1 MHDYIEISK
10 RAIEYHEQIIRAK
23 QEIEVITFAL
33 IGAAAKGLKVSALK
47 YDENEFKQLDLS
59 QHKDVFEQSNKTV
72 EELEDHLLVTH
83 ESLQK
88 KALYFK
94 SDNAQIKHHFNMCA
108 KNFLTRYFTISLED
122 FQFMKK
128 NNIFNDFGIYSEE
141 KNVKGRVLLIGE
153 TKELGF
159 FYKDCED
166 LYKIKNFLTKKGLI
180 FDYTEKEYILDEN
193 NEELIP
199 YLYMKK

>member
-94 SDNAQIKHHFNMCA
+94 SDDAQIKHHFYMCA
-108 KNFLTRYFTISLED
+108 KNFLTRYYTISLE
-122 FQFMKK
+122 
-128 NNIFNDFGIYSEE
+128 N
-141 KNVKGRVLLIGE
+141 
-153 TKELGF
+153 T
-159 FYKDCED
+159 
-166 LYKIKNFLTKKGLI
+166 
-180 FDYTEKEYILDEN
+180 
-193 NEELIP
+193 
-199 YLYMKK
+199 